1 MDNPL
6 KINGLDHV
14 LLHSTRHI
22 LPSHVADGKTPYIG
36 AMPRTESVV
45 FVVVDPSR
53 MQAIRERAHR
63 LRQRGLPASVLDAS
77 RVIPAGTPGVRA
89 DGRLADDVHALV
101 PTETHGLRGASP
113 ALVAWL
119 VHRWLEVHAPT
130 RVVAPMARGV
140 LALALQLRAQ
150 GIGHRDRALLLEVDS
165 LPTLDALR
173 GGVWLDDPVAFTTD
187 ALEREA
193 LRLADRVVVTDAAL
207 RPFAQPGRPEGAAAV
222 ELLRADDAAAWDKW
236 IRATPSRAAAPA
248 DPTPWPAVTVCVA
261 GAVPGAVPG
270 TVPGADSVPAWS
282 FDYPGPVEIR
292 AQGGASPVAAWQQA
306 VSQGDQA
313 SNASARWLCLL
324 HATDQPDPS
333 LLTQLVRAAE
343 QQQAPLATCSATIL
357 RTRGGA
363 ITSEIIAQ
371 QIVTGGTTVEQL
383 LECDVGPTAL
393 LCQRAL
399 WPQLA
404 AAVGRVAVTSDA
416 VGALWALRTQ
426 AAALGAPLAVVSAP
440 LVAVPDSLPSLSAP
454 ADPARATAVA
464 QLATAGLPARW
475 RDVPLVL
482 QGLQQLSARQQ
493 QRIQALEQEVVQGR
507 QIAAERDGLRAA
519 IANGTAAALAP
530 RVRPAVPVVEGGP
543 RCYVWHEEGMG
554 ISGILA
560 WMWRLREQFAP
571 AAQLPLE
578 LIDLAVLP
586 YRSEQ
591 LADPTSSLYDR
602 QITTSPAFVQ
612 FLEETAGGVHLINHC
627 YRYVASLLDQYGP
640 EPLRRMSLVGVCHTD
655 QEFYYANLE
664 KLAPVLRGIIAVSE
678 TCAIEL
684 TRRIP
689 SMADRVVTLPAWAVS
704 MPATVATRAADEP
717 LRLLYTGRIVQ
728 YQKRV
733 FDLAALAGAL
743 GQAGVRAELTI
754 VGNGPDLPALR
765 ERLQALPRSIPVHF
779 DVPRAPWAMTEV
791 IARSHVL
798 VQTSEFEGASVSLM
812 EALAYG
818 LVPVVT
824 VTRSGHDLL
833 ASDRNALVADVG
845 DVTTLARHI
854 ARLAASPADWSRL
867 AAGARATAESYL
879 TTLNYP
885 QRFAETIRRFAP

>member
-1 MDNPL
+1 MPQ
-6 KINGLDHV
+6 
-14 LLHSTRHI
+14 
-22 LPSHVADGKTPYIG
+22 AD
-36 AMPRTESVV
+36 SVV
-45 FVVVDPSR
+45 FVVVDPAR
-53 MQAIRERAHR
+53 MQGIRERAHR
-63 LRQRGLPASVLDAS
+63 LRQRGLAASVLDAS
-77 RVIPAGTPGVRA
+77 RVLPIGTPGVRA

-101 PTETHGLRGASP
+101 PPETDGLRGASP

-130 RVVAPMARGV
+130 RVVAPLSRGI
-140 LALALQLRAQ
+140 LAMALQARAQ
-150 GIGHRDRALLLEVDS
+150 GSGHAGRSLLLEVDS
-165 LPTLDALR
+165 LLTLDALR
-173 GGVWLDDPVAFTTD
+173 GGVWLDDPMAFTLDTM
-187 ALEREA
+187 EREA
-193 LRLADRVVVTDAAL
+193 LRLADRVAVTDAAL
-207 RPFAQPGRPEGAAAV
+207 LPLVQPARPAERSPVQ
-222 ELLRADDAAAWDKW
+222 LLRSDDLAAWDKW
-236 IRATPSRAAAPA
+236 IRATPSGSAVATPLVPA
-248 DPTPWPAVTVCVA
+248 SWPGITVCVA
-261 GAVPGAVPG
+261 GTVPG
-270 TVPGADSVPAWS
+270 TAPGTAPTWS
-282 FDYPGPVEIR
+282 FDYPGAVER
-292 AQGGASPVAAWQQA
+292 VASAIASANPSMIAAWQGA
-306 VSQGDQA
+306 V
-313 SNASARWLCLL
+313 ARSTAADHDWLCLM
-324 HATDQPDPS
+324 HATDQPDPT
-333 LLTQLVRAAE
+333 LLTQLMRAALR
-343 QQQAPLATCSATIL
+343 QQAALATCGATIL
-357 RTRGGA
+357 RTRGGT
-363 ITSEIIAQ
+363 ITTDIVAQ
-371 QIVTGGTTVEQL
+371 QILTGSTMVEQL
-383 LECDVGPTAL
+383 LESDVGPTAL
-393 LCQRAL
+393 LVQRAL
-399 WPQLA
+399 WPQLVA
-404 AAVGRVAVTSDA
+404 AAARVPTAGDA
-416 VGALWALRTQ
+416 SSALWILRTQ
-426 AAALGAPLAVVSAP
+426 AAALGATLATVSAP
-440 LVAVPDSLPSLSAP
+440 LVAVPDTMPALSAP
-454 ADPARATAVA
+454 AEPARAGAVA
-464 QLATAGLPARW
+464 QLAAAGLPPRW
-475 RDVPLVL
+475 RDVPFVL
-482 QGLQQLSARQQ
+482 QGVHQLSVRQA
-493 QRIQALEQEVVQGR
+493 QRIQALEQEVLTSR

-530 RVRPAVPVVEGGP
+530 RVRPTVPAVDSEP

-578 LIDLAVLP
+578 LIDLSVLP

-612 FLEETAGGVHLINHC
+612 FLESTARGVHLINHC
-627 YRYVASLLDQYGP
+627 YRYVTSLLDQFGP

-684 TRRIP
+684 ARRIP
-689 SMADRVVTLPAWAVS
+689 TMADRIVTLPAWAVS
-704 MPATVATRAADEP
+704 LPAAVATRTAGEP

-743 GQAGVRAELTI
+743 GQAGVNAELTI

-812 EALAYG
+812 EALAFG

-833 ASDRNALVADVG
+833 EQDRNALVADVG
-845 DVTTLARHI
+845 DIATLARHI
-854 ARLAASPADWSRL
+854 GRLAASPADWSRL
-867 AAGARATAESYL
+867 ADGARATAERYL
-879 TTLNYP
+879 TALDYP